1 LDILSLA
8 NLLSGVTLIASAV
21 GPLIISLQ
29 SKIASIRNLT
39 LLLSGFLLT
48 HGAHHLVWFL
58 GYVWLSHEILEPIS
72 VFFVI
77 LFALYLATKTVP
89 LRSPK
94 ISKILPT
101 AAATSGVV
109 SLIALPLVGTGPDI
123 TAVELFVSF
132 ALFAFMVYKQPSIHS
147 FHFQFAAFL
156 ALWAISETIYTIQQ
170 FNFLTALPFANAGA
184 IFHFASMAAVGIFVN
199 YRMFGSL
206 KALTAMKSVASVG
219 KK

>member
-1 LDILSLA
+1 M
-8 NLLSGVTLIASAV
+8 ASAV
-21 GPLIISLQ
+21 GPIIIAFQ
-29 SKIASIRNLT
+29 SKISSIRNLT
-39 LLLSGFLLT
+39 LLLAGFLFT
-48 HGAHHLVWFL
+48 HGAHHFVWFL

-77 LFALYLATKTVP
+77 LFALYLSTKTVP

-94 ISKILPT
+94 ISKALPT
-101 AAATSGVV
+101 VAASSGVA
-109 SLIALPLVGTGPDI
+109 SLIALPLVATGPDI

-132 ALFAFMVYKQPSIHS
+132 AIFAFMVYKQPSMHS

-156 ALWAISETIYTIQQ
+156 ALWSVSETIYTLQQ
-170 FNFLTALPFANAGA
+170 FSFLTALPFANAGA

-206 KALTAMKSVASVG
+206 KTLTSMKSELASG